1 MNKEI
6 IVTQLS
12 ELDSLI
18 EDAPITTAL
27 KLDIKTRLDKI
38 KENLLTESLKEDL
51 KELVDEDGQSIIDSP
66 VHYQS
71 FVPGLNIEA
80 IDCMRAAFGNEDVK
94 SFCLCNALKYVFR
107 CYSKGKNTDIAKAQW
122 YLNKFMELGGFE

>member
-51 KELVDEDGQSIIDSP
+51 KELVDEDGHSVINSP
-66 VHYQS
+66 IHYQS

-107 CYSKGKNTDIAKAQW
+107 CYSKGKNADIAKAQW

>member
-51 KELVDEDGQSIIDSP
+51 KELVDEDGQSIINSP
-66 VHYQS
+66 IHYQS

-107 CYSKGKNTDIAKAQW
+107 CYSKGKNADIAKAQW

>member
-1 MNKEI
+1 MNKDI
-6 IVTQLS
+6 IVAEIT
-12 ELDSLI
+12 ELEALFDN
-18 EDAPITTAL
+18 APVTNAFRL
-27 KLDIKTRLDKI
+27 LVKGKLDKI

-51 KELVDEDGQSIIDSP
+51 KELVDEDGHSVIDSP
-66 VHYQS
+66 IHYQS

-94 SFCLCNALKYVFR
+94 SFCICNAMKYVFR
-107 CYSKGKNTDIAKAQW
+107 CYSKGKNADIAKAQW

>member
-51 KELVDEDGQSIIDSP
+51 KELVDEDGHSVIDSP

-107 CYSKGKNTDIAKAQW
+107 CYSKGKNADIAKAQW